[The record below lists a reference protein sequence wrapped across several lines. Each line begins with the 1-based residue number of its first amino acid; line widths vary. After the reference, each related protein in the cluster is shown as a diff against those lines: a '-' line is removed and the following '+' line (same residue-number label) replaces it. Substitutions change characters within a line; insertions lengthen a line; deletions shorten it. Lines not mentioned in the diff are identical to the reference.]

1 MSRRRQGKSWRK
13 TLGGYG
19 HTVIVEERSP
29 GSILYLR
36 WWDPNA
42 AGKRK
47 SGKPG
52 NWRWRSLGHRDRE
65 LGEEQG
71 RELASRLLTGQ
82 EAQANGR
89 ITLGDLLARYEAEVS
104 AHKKGAQPREDARRI
119 DLWTHVLGANRDPES
134 ITKGQITRFERLR
147 RQGQIQL
154 PTRTLRANPSETTIG
169 ADIIFLASV
178 LNWAMEEGLLQKNP
192 IRGYD
197 RPKTVKP
204 KRPVASYDRYER
216 TRAEADEV
224 GEQRLFGPF
233 LDLVESL
240 GWRVS
245 AICQLQAS
253 DIDITTS
260 ATAPNGRIRKRGE
273 VDKEG
278 VDMWVPM
285 SADVRRAVDLLL
297 ECNPSIGDDPLFTAP
312 GGGGGRRPK
321 CWTRFY
327 ASDLH
332 ARAQRAAG
340 YGYRCPKCQ
349 TALANEQRECSKCA
363 QVDRQPRDPA
373 KKLLGFHAYRRKWAT
388 ERKHLPVKDV
398 AEAGGWLD
406 TRSLEQ
412 CYQQA
417 DEATLLQVVSEPR
430 KLRETIAQTIAA
442 NSETQRGPT
451 T

>member
-1 MSRRRQGKSWRK
+1 MPRSKPSRVWRR
-13 TLGGYG
+13 TIGGYG

-29 GSILYLR
+29 GSPLYVR
-36 WWDPNA
+36 WWDPSA
-42 AGKRK
+42 AGQRK

-52 NWRWRSLGHRDRE
+52 NWRWRSLGHRDKE

-71 RELASRLLTGQ
+71 KELASRLLTGQ
-82 EAQANGR
+82 ESAAAGR
-89 ITLGDLLARYEAEVS
+89 ITLGELLAKYEVEVS
-104 AHKKGAQPREDARRI
+104 QHKKGAQPREDARRI
-119 DLWTHVLGANRDPES
+119 DLWTQVLGSGKDPET

-147 RQGQIQL
+147 RQGSIRL
-154 PTRTLRANPSETTIG
+154 SGRSLKANPSETTIG

-178 LNWAMEEGLLQKNP
+178 LNWAVEEGLLQKNP

-197 RPKTVKP
+197 RPKTAKP
-204 KRPVASYDRYER
+204 RRPVATYDRYER
-216 TRAEADEV
+216 TRARADEV
-224 GEQRLFGPF
+224 GGQRLFGPF
-233 LDLVESL
+233 LDLVEGL

-245 AICQLQAS
+245 AICQLRAS
-253 DIDITTS
+253 DIDRSTS
-260 ATAPNGRIRKRGE
+260 STAPHGRIRKRGE

-285 SADVRRAVDLLL
+285 SSEARRAVDLVL
-297 ECNPSIGDDPLFTAP
+297 ERNEVIGEVPLFP
-312 GGGGGRRPK
+312 RPEGGRGRRAKP
-321 CWTRFY
+321 WTRFY

-332 ARAQRAAG
+332 ERAQRAAG
-340 YGYRCPKCQ
+340 YGYSCPRCGGR
-349 TALANEQRECSKCA
+349 LGNEQRECRKKECGH
-363 QVDRQPRDPA
+363 VDRRPRDPA

-442 NSETQRGPT
+442 GSGTQ
-451 T
+451 